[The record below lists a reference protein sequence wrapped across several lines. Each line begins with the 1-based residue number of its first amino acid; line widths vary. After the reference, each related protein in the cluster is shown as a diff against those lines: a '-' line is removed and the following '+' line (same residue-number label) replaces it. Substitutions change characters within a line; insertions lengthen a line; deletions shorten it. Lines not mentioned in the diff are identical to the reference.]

1 MNCKP
6 GDLAVF
12 VRSYCGNEGKIV
24 RCIRLVDWPPRY
36 GYESVESVWETDR
49 PVRDTW
55 GETTFMALDS
65 YLRPIRPQPDDAVD
79 EMVQKLGKPEEV
91 TA

>member
-6 GDLAVF
+6 GDLAILLRATNPALVPHVGGIRTVVRRSDYVADAWYLDPPVF
-12 VRSYCGNEGKIV
+12 GGNGLQASWMDK
-24 RCIRLVDWPPRY
+24 D
-36 GYESVESVWETDR
+36 
-49 PVRDTW
+49 
-55 GETTFMALDS
+55 
-65 YLRPIRPQPDDAVD
+65 LRPIRPQPDDAVD